1 VKAPPSYRWLRGRW
15 LLVARTVW
23 LALTAVSLGLFVLS
37 LAPGYR
43 LLRTVCEQRPCG
55 PEQLSPEGA
64 RMVEELGLS
73 LDLYAAYNVALVLV
87 FALVFCGLAVVI
99 FWRRSDDFIA
109 LYTSLTLV
117 LTGIFLPEWT
127 AELLLP
133 IYPVLRP
140 ALAFLTSLAFCI
152 LFILFYIFPDGR
164 FVPRWTRWAAVVWV
178 GVQVTNYVLP
188 HSLFAPAN
196 WPGLPISLFA
206 AALVCTCLFAQLY
219 RYLRVSGPAE
229 RQQTKWVV
237 FGLVTMIAILV
248 LLSVPPLFEQSI
260 DRPGTPYDLIVDLVS
275 FFAALLVPLTLGV
288 AILRRRL
295 FDVDLLINRAL
306 VYGLLTTTLVALY
319 LMVVVAFQTLINAI
333 SGQESQLAVVA
344 STLVIAALFNPIR
357 RRLQTFIDRR
367 FYRRKYDAARTLE
380 AYARV
385 LREETDLEQLS
396 GTLLSVVEKTVQPE
410 HVSLWLKPRGD
421 RERRER

>member
-1 VKAPPSYRWLRGRW
+1 
-15 LLVARTVW
+15 VARAVW
-23 LALTAVSLGLFVLS
+23 LVLTTVSLGLFALS
-37 LAPGYR
+37 LVPGYR
-43 LLRTVCEQRPCG
+43 LLRTVCGQRPCG
-55 PEQLSPEGA
+55 PEQLSAEGA
-64 RMVEELGLS
+64 RTVEKLGLS
-73 LDLYAAYNVALVLV
+73 LDLYAAYNLALVLV
-87 FALVFCGLAVVI
+87 FALVFCGLAFVL

-117 LTGIFLPEWT
+117 LTGVFLPEWT

-133 IYPVLRP
+133 LYPVLRP
-140 ALAFLTSLAFCI
+140 LLAFLTSATFCT
-152 LFILFYIFPDGR
+152 LFILFYIFPNGR
-164 FVPRWTRWAAVVWV
+164 FVPRWTRWTAVVWV
-178 GVQVTNYVLP
+178 GVQVANYALP
-188 HSLFAPAN
+188 RSPLAPAN
-196 WPGLPISLFA
+196 WPALAVGLFA

-219 RYLRVSGPAE
+219 RYLRVSGPVE

-237 FGLVTMIAILV
+237 LGLVTMIALFVLV
-248 LLSVPPLFEQSI
+248 SLPPLFEPSL
-260 DRPGTPYDLIVDLVS
+260 DRPGRPYDLILDLVS
-275 FFAALLVPLTLGV
+275 FFAAMLVPLTLGV
-288 AILRRRL
+288 AILQRRL

-319 LMVVVAFQTLINAI
+319 LVVVVALQMLINAL

-357 RRLQTFIDRR
+357 RRIQILIDRR

-380 AYARV
+380 AYARG
-385 LREETDLEQLS
+385 LREETDLQQLS

-410 HVSLWLKPRGD
+410 HASLWLRPRGN

>member
-1 VKAPPSYRWLRGRW
+1 MKAPPSNRQLRGRW
-15 LLVARTVW
+15 LLVARAVW
-23 LALTAVSLGLFVLS
+23 LVLTTVSLGLFALS
-37 LAPGYR
+37 LVPGYR
-43 LLRTVCEQRPCG
+43 LLRTVCGQRPCG
-55 PEQLSPEGA
+55 PEQLSAEGA
-64 RMVEELGLS
+64 RTVEKLGLS
-73 LDLYAAYNVALVLV
+73 LDLYAAYNLALVLV
-87 FALVFCGLAVVI
+87 FALVFCGLAFVL

-117 LTGIFLPEWT
+117 LTGVFLPEWT

-133 IYPVLRP
+133 LYPVLRP
-140 ALAFLTSLAFCI
+140 LLAFLTSATFCT
-152 LFILFYIFPDGR
+152 LFILFYIFPNGR
-164 FVPRWTRWAAVVWV
+164 FVPRWTRWTAVVWV
-178 GVQVTNYVLP
+178 GVQVANYALP
-188 HSLFAPAN
+188 RSPLAPAN
-196 WPGLPISLFA
+196 WPALAVGLFA

-219 RYLRVSGPAE
+219 RYLRVSGPVE

-237 FGLVTMIAILV
+237 LGLVTMIALFVLV
-248 LLSVPPLFEQSI
+248 SLPPLFEPSL
-260 DRPGTPYDLIVDLVS
+260 DRPGRPYDLILDLVS
-275 FFAALLVPLTLGV
+275 FFAAMLVPLTLGV
-288 AILRRRL
+288 AILQRRL

-319 LMVVVAFQTLINAI
+319 LVVVVALQMLINAL

-357 RRLQTFIDRR
+357 RRIQILIDRR

-380 AYARV
+380 AYARG
-385 LREETDLEQLS
+385 LREETDLQQLS

-410 HVSLWLKPRGD
+410 HASLWLRPRGN

>member
-1 VKAPPSYRWLRGRW
+1 VKAPPSNRQLRGRW
-15 LLVARTVW
+15 LLVARAVW
-23 LALTAVSLGLFVLS
+23 LVLTTVSLGLFALS
-37 LAPGYR
+37 LVPGYR

-55 PEQLSPEGA
+55 PEQLSAEGA
-64 RMVEELGLS
+64 RTIEKLGLS
-73 LDLYAAYNVALVLV
+73 LDLYAAYNLALVLV
-87 FALVFCGLAVVI
+87 FALVFCGLAFVL

-117 LTGIFLPEWT
+117 LTGVFLPEWT

-133 IYPVLRP
+133 LYPVLRP
-140 ALAFLTSLAFCI
+140 PLAFLTSATFCT
-152 LFILFYIFPDGR
+152 LFILFYIFPNGR

-178 GVQVTNYVLP
+178 GVQVTNYALP
-188 HSLFAPAN
+188 RSPLAPAN
-196 WPGLPISLFA
+196 WPALSVSLFA

-219 RYLRVSGPAE
+219 RYLRVSGPVE

-237 FGLVTMIAILV
+237 FGLVTMIALLV
-248 LLSVPPLFEQSI
+248 LVSLPPLLEPSL
-260 DRPGTPYDLIVDLVS
+260 DRPGRPYDLILDLVS
-275 FFAALLVPLTLGV
+275 FFAAMLVPLTLGV
-288 AILRRRL
+288 AILQRRL

-319 LMVVVAFQTLINAI
+319 LVIVVALQMLINAL

-357 RRLQTFIDRR
+357 RRIQILIDRR
-367 FYRRKYDAARTLE
+367 FYRRKYDAVQTLE
-380 AYARV
+380 AYARG

-410 HVSLWLKPRGD
+410 HTSLWLRPRGKS
-421 RERRER
+421 ERRER